1 MWLVQSRSE
10 CFFGEGNNVFTIE
23 DILEM
28 RNVDNTITEAARY
41 NVSIWCH
48 YIAWAL
54 KICLENLNE
63 VNNGFTWDG
72 VQPKISPFISFSGM
86 YRKLFILRRNRNTF

>member
-28 RNVDNTITEAARY
+28 CNVDEMRTEAARY
-41 NVSIWCH
+41 NTRIRYH
-48 YIAWAL
+48 YIAWDI
-54 KICLENLNE
+54 KIRLDILNE
-63 VNNGFTWDG
+63 AKNGFTWMNCFTQG
-72 VQPKISPFISFSGM
+72 SHKM
-86 YRKLFILRRNRNTF
+86 AKACILK